1 MDLSVRLFAAL
12 RERAGTGEIVLCDL
26 PEALDLAGLKREI
39 ERRYPRVGSLA
50 HVAGVVGTEY
60 VRDAHV
66 LSAGDE
72 VSLLPPVSGGA
83 PGPGEGS
90 PIARDADADLA
101 RGIFELSPLALDP
114 APCAA
119 RVVHSTC
126 GASVTFT
133 GSTRDTNRGKPVVE
147 LHYEAFEAMTGPEMA
162 RIFAA
167 CRGELAADDG
177 DRALRM
183 LCQHRVGRVRVGEP
197 SVVIAVA
204 SPHRDL
210 AFRAC
215 RFLIDALKQTLPIW
229 KKEIYADGHFWIG
242 DRS

>member
-1 MDLSVRLFAAL
+1 MDLTVRLFAAL
-12 RERAGTGEIVLCDL
+12 RERAGASEIVLRDL
-26 PEALDLAGLKREI
+26 PEALDVGSLKREI
-39 ERRYPRVGSLA
+39 ERRFPAIGSLA
-50 HVAGVVGTEY
+50 YVAGVVGTEY

-66 LSAGDE
+66 LAAGDE

-83 PGPGEGS
+83 PGPGERS

-101 RGIFELSPLALDP
+101 RGIFELSPDALDP
-114 APCAA
+114 ALCAA
-119 RVVHSTC
+119 RVVHPAC
-126 GASVTFT
+126 GAGVTFT
-133 GSTRDTNRGKPVVE
+133 GSTRDTNRGQTVVE

-167 CRGELAADDG
+167 CRAELAADDG

-183 LCQHRVGRVRVGEP
+183 LCQHRVGIVRVGEA

-210 AFRAC
+210 AFKAC